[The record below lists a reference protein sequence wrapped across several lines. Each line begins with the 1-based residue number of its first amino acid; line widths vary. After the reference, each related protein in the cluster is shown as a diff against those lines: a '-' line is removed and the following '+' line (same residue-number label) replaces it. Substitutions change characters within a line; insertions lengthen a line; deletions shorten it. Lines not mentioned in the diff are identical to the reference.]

1 MTQKLSVK
9 VANHLLRLMD
19 GESIAYSQIKH
30 ALIDELINEGIL
42 FKKGKHR
49 QTIQLANQ
57 TALQTYLSNQWQIQD
72 LAQLMAV
79 LQNEAAQR
87 ADLTAITG
95 DSKYVKTRSFQ
106 GFLLNSDTPIDAR
119 LHGEPITIAPNAGTF
134 TFIYDYDAF
143 IPDATATI
151 VGVENSEN
159 FRHLERQRDLFADIK
174 PLFLSRYP
182 QSQHKDVIRW
192 LRTLPNR
199 YLHFGDI
206 DLAGI
211 SIYLSEYKKYL
222 GERASFFIPPT
233 IATDLSQFGNRKR
246 YADQRQTLA
255 FEDIDEP
262 QLKTLLALIHRE
274 QKGLDQEFYLR
285 RDSGKL

>member
-9 VANHLLRLMD
+9 VVNHLLRLMD

-49 QTIQLANQ
+49 QTVQLANQ

-72 LAQLMAV
+72 LAQLLAV

-159 FRHLERQRDLFADIK
+159 FRHLEQQRDLFADIK

-192 LRTLPNR
+192 LCTLPNR

-211 SIYLSEYKKYL
+211 AIYLSEYKKYL

-246 YADQRQTLA
+246 YADQHQTFAL
-255 FEDIDEP
+255 EDIDEP
-262 QLKTLLALIHRE
+262 QLKTLVALIHRE

-285 RDSGKL
+285 